1 CTSSTSPCLL
11 KKLFALLL
19 SLATVQMAFS
29 GDSDILTD
37 FHLPP
42 KVTQVDSN
50 FFTFTCMRALFG
62 ALLPTNFT
70 VTTASLPEFSALN
83 GQSVSYAILQFP
95 AGTSSPLHE
104 HPRSGELLFHVKG
117 HLTVGFVDTT
127 DKLFV
132 QKLQKGDMFLLP
144 KGLVHFQYNSGK
156 TFATEISALGSV
168 NPGTESLPN
177 TLFTTGID
185 DTILAKSFN
194 TDIATIK
201 RLKAGLAPKS

>member
-1 CTSSTSPCLL
+1 MSSQ
-11 KKLFALLL
+11 KLFALLL

-37 FHLPP
+37 FLLPP
-42 KVTQVDSN
+42 KVTRVDSN
-50 FFTFTCMRALFG
+50 FFTFTRMRALVG
-62 ALLPTNFT
+62 APPPTNYT
-70 VTTASLPEFSALN
+70 VTTASLPEFPALN
-83 GQSVSYAILQFP
+83 GQSVSYAVLQFP

-104 HPRSGELLFHVKG
+104 HPRSGEVLFLVKG

-132 QKLQKGDMFLLP
+132 QKLQKGDMFLFP
-144 KGLVHFQYNSGK
+144 KGLVHFQYNRGK
-156 TFATEISALGSV
+156 TSATAISAFGSV

-185 DTILAKSFN
+185 DTILAKSFK

-201 RLKAGLAPKS
+201 RLKAGLAPKP